1 MTADSSRKERSR
13 EDKEKRKEDN
23 DDKDINIHHDKK
35 LSNKPLSLRKT
46 ILKSLGP
53 GIITGASD
61 DDPST
66 IATFSKLVHNSDLE
80 CYGLLYFN
88 IL

>member
-1 MTADSSRKERSR
+1 MKKR
-13 EDKEKRKEDN
+13 EEKDIAPH
-23 DDKDINIHHDKK
+23 DKDITSKISSVKK
-35 LSNKPLSLRKT
+35 

-53 GIITGASD
+53 GIITEASD

-66 IATFSKLVHNSDLE
+66 IATFLKLVHNSDLE